1 LEDQESA
8 FIKENLESSNDSSKK
23 RNASEAEL
31 GSEDADIIECQSSK
45 VALNSSPESKK
56 DRINQEY
63 VPSIF
68 EESSYGFP
76 ANPKAES
83 AIYDNG
89 NGLVTLSSLLD
100 GKPRSGLF
108 PQGNVLDSLEGIL
121 FSTSLENK
129 LQVWDLATFSPI
141 KSISFLGDKE
151 KADKVSLPED
161 MVLDFLLILVLGF
174 SKKCID
180 IFQMH

>member
-1 LEDQESA
+1 M
-8 FIKENLESSNDSSKK
+8 SNGRSKK

-31 GSEDADIIECQSSK
+31 GSENADIIESPSSK

-68 EESSYGFP
+68 EESFNGFP

-83 AIYDNG
+83 ATYDSC
-89 NGLVTLSSLLD
+89 NGLITLSSLLD
-100 GKPRSGLF
+100 GKPRSALF
-108 PQGNVLDSLEGIL
+108 PQVNVMDSLEGIS

-129 LQVWDLATFSPI
+129 LQVWDIATFSPI
-141 KSISFLGDKE
+141 KSISFYGDKE
-151 KADKVSLPED
+151 KSDKVSLPED
-161 MVLDFLLILVLGF
+161 MVLDYLLIVVLGF
-174 SKKCID
+174 SK
-180 IFQMH
+180 